1 MSASQTAEAT
11 SRDVRKGRKYDQ
23 VIAGAQEVFMRDGFE
38 GASVDEIAKRA
49 GVSKATLYSYFPD
62 KRLLFM
68 ECACAQCQTQA
79 DEALLTIDFASPPTE
94 VLPKAAHKFLSFI
107 LSENGQKIFK
117 ICVAEADRFPEL
129 GREFYKSGPRI
140 VHRAIS
146 KYLETACA
154 RGELKI
160 DDIPLATDQFV
171 ELCKADIWG
180 KLVFNVQTDFS
191 EAERSR
197 IVNGAVATFMARYG
211 QI

>member
-68 ECACAQCQTQA
+68 ECACAQCNAQA
-79 DEALLTIDFASPPTE
+79 DEALLSIDFARPPAE
-94 VLPKAAHKFLSFI
+94 VLPKAAEKFLGFI
-107 LSENGQKIFK
+107 LSDNGQKIFR

-129 GREFYKSGPRI
+129 GRQFYQSGPRM
-140 VHRAIS
+140 VHRAVS
-146 KYLETACA
+146 SYLETACA
-154 RGELKI
+154 RGELRI
-160 DDIPLATDQFV
+160 DDIPLAADQFA
-171 ELCKADIWG
+171 ELCKADIWV
-180 KLVFNVQTDFS
+180 KMVFNVQTEFTA
-191 EAERSR
+191 AERSR
-197 IVNGAVATFMARYG
+197 IVHGAVATFMARYG